1 MHLSIKERAKHNAPL
16 RQGEGTALMHFTP
29 TTRAHLDGSTFSNA
43 HRFDLGNQGRAPRR
57 VERLVDLCRNKKV
70 LHVGCC
76 DHLDLIRS
84 KVTQGVYL
92 HQNLCAAARRCVGM
106 DISEPEVALLHE
118 LGFPEVY
125 TPANVPD
132 DEYDICLLADVIEH
146 VGDVV
151 SFLKSMQRYRFKTLV
166 VATPNAFRLRN
177 FLSQGE
183 LINTDHRYWFTPY
196 TLCKV
201 LTDAGYQAQQVELCH
216 SDYVSRKGA
225 LAARVLDF
233 MPKYRDTLIVSA
245 ALNHTP

>member
-1 MHLSIKERAKHNAPL
+1 
-16 RQGEGTALMHFTP
+16 MHFNP

-43 HRFDLGNQGRAPRR
+43 HRFDLGNSGRAPRR

-84 KVTQGVYL
+84 KVAQGVYL
-92 HQNLCAAARRCVGM
+92 HQNLCAAASRCVGM
-106 DISEPEVALLHE
+106 DVSVPGVELLHE
-118 LGFPEVY
+118 LGFPEVF
-125 TPANVPD
+125 TPDHVPAD
-132 DEYDICLLADVIEH
+132 DYEICLLADVIEH

-201 LTDAGYQAQQVELCH
+201 LTDAGYAPRQVELCH
-216 SDYVSRKGA
+216 SDFVSRKGA

-233 MPKYRDTLIVSA
+233 LPKYRDTLIVSA
-245 ALNHTP
+245 DFASAP

>member
-1 MHLSIKERAKHNAPL
+1 
-16 RQGEGTALMHFTP
+16 MHFTP

-43 HRFDLGNQGRAPRR
+43 HRFDLRNTGRAPRR

-76 DHLDLIRS
+76 DHLDLIRG
-84 KVTQGVYL
+84 KVAQGVYL
-92 HQNLCAAARRCVGM
+92 HQNLCAVASRCVGM
-106 DISEPEVALLHE
+106 DISEPGVTLLHE

-125 TPANVPD
+125 TPNHVPQD
-132 DEYDICLLADVIEH
+132 DYDICLLADVIEH

-151 SFLKSMQRYRFKTLV
+151 SFLKSMQPYRFKTLV

-177 FLSQGE
+177 FLSSGE

-201 LTDAGYQAQQVELCH
+201 LTDAGYTPQQVELCH

-233 MPKYRDTLIVSA
+233 LPKYRDTLIVSA
-245 ALNHTP
+245 DLARAP